1 MKPHDWGFAM
11 AAVEITRRDLSASE
25 LRSAA
30 ARTPSAKQARRM
42 LAIAMVLDGHDRT
55 LAAQAGGMDR
65 QTLRDWAHRYNADGV
80 DGLIDRPRPGR
91 RPRLDASQQKQVAQ
105 WVDEGPDLVRDGV
118 VRWRCADLVKRIKVV
133 FDVDLQEGAV
143 GRLLKTLGYR
153 SMSGRALHPQSDLQ
167 AQEVFKKTSRH
178 LRETPSRRTSLDAP
192 SRCGSRMKLGSASMA
207 R

>member
-1 MKPHDWGFAM
+1 MIRGCAM

-30 ARTPSAKQARRM
+30 TKTASAKQARRI

-55 LAAQAGGMDR
+55 LAAPAGGRHR
-65 QTLRDWAHRYNADGV
+65 QTWRDGAQRYTPEGGA
-80 DGLIDRPRPGR
+80 GLVDRPRPGR
-91 RPRLDASQQKQVAQ
+91 RPRLDASQQKQVAH
-105 WVDEGPDLVRDGV
+105 WLDEGPDLARDGV

-133 FDVDLQEGAV
+133 FDIDLQEGAV
-143 GRLLKTLGYR
+143 GRLLKKLGYG
-153 SMSGRALHPQSDLQ
+153 SMSGRPLHPQSDLE

-178 LRETPSRRTSLDAP
+178 SRETPSRRTSPDAP
-192 SRCGSRMKLGSASMA
+192 SRCGSKTRLVSASMA

>member
-1 MKPHDWGFAM
+1 MIRGYAM

-30 ARTPSAKQARRM
+30 AKTASAKQARRI

-65 QTLRDWAHRYNADGV
+65 QTLRDWAHRYNAEGV
-80 DGLIDRPRPGR
+80 DGLVDRPRPGR

-105 WVDEGPDLVRDGV
+105 WVDEGPDLARDGV

-133 FDVDLQEGAV
+133 FDIDLQEGAV
-143 GRLLKTLGYR
+143 GRLLKKLGYG
-153 SMSGRALHPQSDLQ
+153 SMSGRPLHPQSDLE

-178 LRETPSRRTSLDAP
+178 SRETPFRRTSPDAP
-192 SRCGSRMKLGSASMA
+192 SRCGSKTRLVSASMA